1 MVADSWLVCTDP
13 QHSDAYHKI
22 LAIADS
28 KEKIAYVG
36 RIGGSGGEDEQVY
49 YNFWQDAENKRGV
62 WRRTTLASFRTPEP
76 QWECVLSLDALNAHE
91 GCADGE
97 EFVWHGYSLLD
108 EGLAGRWDRAL
119 VFLSPGGTDAQ
130 VAREFDLTTRQFVPR
145 DEGGFRTEMAAK
157 CDAGFRRRDEVNDG
171 GRLHRYT
178 PLRATCLRC
187 TPPLRPRS

>member
-1 MVADSWLVCTDP
+1 MLSCCSQETVERLGEPEQSKLHP
-13 QHSDAYHKI
+13 RLLSIYN
-22 LAIADS
+22 S
-28 KEKIAYVG
+28 KEKIPYAAK
-36 RIGGSGGEDEQVY
+36 RGEHF

-157 CDAGFRRRDEVNDG
+157 CDVGFRRRDEVNDG